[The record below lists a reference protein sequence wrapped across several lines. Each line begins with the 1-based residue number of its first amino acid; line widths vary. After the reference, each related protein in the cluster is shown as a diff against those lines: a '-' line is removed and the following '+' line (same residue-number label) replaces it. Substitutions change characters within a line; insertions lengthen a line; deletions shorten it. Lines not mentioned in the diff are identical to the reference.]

1 MFSIFLTGSSGF
13 VGNNFLNHFNK
24 KYTIFK
30 YRRDNKIDIKQD
42 IVIHFAGKAHD
53 TSNHSHMSKFYESNT
68 NLTVNLFDSFLLS
81 KAKVFIML
89 SSVKAVAD
97 KIETKLTEDF
107 ICNPKTHY
115 GKSKLLAEQYILSK
129 NIPNE
134 KRIYILRPCMIHGP
148 GNKGNLNL
156 LFKLIS
162 LGIPWPLG
170 SFDNKRSFC
179 SLGNL
184 IFIIEELIKNKTV
197 PQGIYNIADDD
208 YLSTNRIIKM
218 MCEVIN
224 KKPLIFKIPKVI
236 IKAIARI
243 GDILPF
249 PINSDKLAKLT
260 ESYLVCNKKIKK
272 AISKPLPF
280 NSEQGMKLTLQYFKV
295 QQNDKRNVN

>member
-1 MFSIFLTGSSGF
+1 MLSVFLTGSSGF
-13 VGNNFLNHFNK
+13 VGKNFLNHFNK
-24 KYTIFK
+24 KYTIFEYK
-30 YRRDNKIDIKQD
+30 RNNTIDIKQD

-53 TSNHSHMSKFYESNT
+53 TLSKSNYNEFYESNT
-68 NLTVNLFDSFLLS
+68 NLTSRLFDSFLLS

-89 SSVKAVAD
+89 SSVKAVTD

-107 ICNPKTHY
+107 KCNPKTHY

-129 NIPNE
+129 NIPDE

-148 GNKGNLNL
+148 GNKGNLNH

-162 LGIPWPLG
+162 LGFPWPLG
-170 SFDNKRSFC
+170 SFYNKRSFC
-179 SLGNL
+179 SIGNL

-208 YLSTNRIIKM
+208 YLSTNKIIKM
-218 MCEVIN
+218 MYEVIN
-224 KKPLIFKIPKVI
+224 RKPLIFKIPKI
-236 IKAIARI
+236 FIKAIARF
-243 GDILPF
+243 GDILSF

-295 QQNDKRNVN
+295 EQNDK